1 MGLGGSADALQIVA
15 AVAAAGGQAVGAKLH
30 GVSAVVLKPQHH
42 KAVLRV
48 DGGPDQPLL
57 GVRLGQ
63 HTFGG
68 IVQHRAHDRADLP
81 CRQKVQQ
88 RTVRHTGQI
97 DAVLLAVERFRRQ
110 QRVQHRVAGLVLG
123 LVLADAA
130 LHLGQRGVLLGLV
143 ALGTDGRDLHF
154 QLMIAAVNKADVL
167 LALPV
172 LLILAV
178 QDVVHGRQLAVQC
191 GLAQLFVLDRQDQ
204 HARHIHQR
212 ADVENAYHAHRDT
225 VVGDKA
231 QIADRKRRDR
241 HDDSHQR
248 RRRGNGQPRGRSV
261 AALKPIQK
269 AVDRRVDRR
278 QQQYR
283 KRCCSPLL
291 RPEYAV
297 ELPLHA
303 GGQLRQNERAG
314 AAVTGFQ

>member
-1 MGLGGSADALQIVA
+1 M
-15 AVAAAGGQAVGAKLH
+15 
-30 GVSAVVLKPQHH
+30 
-42 KAVLRV
+42 
-48 DGGPDQPLL
+48 
-57 GVRLGQ
+57 
-63 HTFGG
+63 
-68 IVQHRAHDRADLP
+68 
-81 CRQKVQQ
+81 
-88 RTVRHTGQI
+88 
-97 DAVLLAVERFRRQ
+97 
-110 QRVQHRVAGLVLG
+110 
-123 LVLADAA
+123 
-130 LHLGQRGVLLGLV
+130 
-143 ALGTDGRDLHF
+143 
-154 QLMIAAVNKADVL
+154 
-167 LALPV
+167 
-172 LLILAV
+172 

-191 GLAQLFVLDRQDQ
+191 GLAQLLVLNRQDQ

-212 ADVENAYHAHRDT
+212 ADVENAHHAHRDT

-248 RRRGNGQPRGRSV
+248 RRRGDGQPRGRSV

-269 AVDRRVDRR
+269 AVDCRVDRR

-314 AAVTGFQ
+314 AAVAGFQ

>member
-1 MGLGGSADALQIVA
+1 M
-15 AVAAAGGQAVGAKLH
+15 
-30 GVSAVVLKPQHH
+30 
-42 KAVLRV
+42 
-48 DGGPDQPLL
+48 
-57 GVRLGQ
+57 
-63 HTFGG
+63 
-68 IVQHRAHDRADLP
+68 
-81 CRQKVQQ
+81 
-88 RTVRHTGQI
+88 
-97 DAVLLAVERFRRQ
+97 LLAVQAFGRQ
-110 QRVQHRVAGLVLG
+110 QRVQHRVAGLILG
-123 LVLADAA
+123 LIAADVA
-130 LHLGQRGVLLGLV
+130 LHLRQSGILLGLIP
-143 ALGTDGRDLHF
+143 LGPDGRDLHF
-154 QLMIAAVNKADVL
+154 QFVVAPVDQAYIL
-167 LALPV
+167 LALAV
-172 LLILAV
+172 LLILAA
-178 QDVVHGRQLAVQC
+178 QHGIHSGKLAVQC
-191 GLAQLFVLDRQDQ
+191 CLAQLLVLDRQDQ
-204 HARHIHQR
+204 YARHIHQR
-212 ADVENAYHAHRDT
+212 ADVENAHHAHRDT

-269 AVDRRVDRR
+269 AVDCRVDRR